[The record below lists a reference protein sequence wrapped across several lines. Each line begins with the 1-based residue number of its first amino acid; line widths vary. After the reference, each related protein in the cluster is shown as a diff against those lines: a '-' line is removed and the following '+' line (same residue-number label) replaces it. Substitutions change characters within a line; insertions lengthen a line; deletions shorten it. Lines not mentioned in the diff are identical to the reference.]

1 MKLLI
6 LLFLS
11 LSCLAQQQTFTDNCT
26 TYYTNRCY
34 SHGGNMVKRSVKNKK
49 LFLKSKGYIKCP
61 KEYEI
66 DHIIPLSKGGTD
78 CPNNMQLLTVQEHRK
93 KTAKERIKKPNQ

>member
-1 MKLLI
+1 MKLII

-11 LSCLAQQQTFTDNCT
+11 LNCFAQKEVYTVECT
-26 TYYTNRCY
+26 TYYKDICY

-66 DHIIPLSKGGTD
+66 DHIIPLSRGGTD

-93 KTAKERIKKPNQ
+93 KTAKERIKKP